1 MQNNNCHHLLSA
13 HTLGTPLKGEK
24 NLITGCRHLHK
35 LMDFCSS
42 TVQSREGE
50 VPPGFFFFNFPLIL
64 LIVLNG
70 LMEKP
75 DLSSLAQPPGCLPL
89 PPGDCHIEIMY
100 RYDVILKVLEN
111 KANVSKL

>member
-35 LMDFCSS
+35 LMDFCGR
-42 TVQSREGE
+42 TVQSQEGE
-50 VPPGFFFFNFPLIL
+50 VPLDFFFNFLLIL

-75 DLSSLAQPPGCLPL
+75 DLSSFPQPPGCLPL
-89 PPGDCHIEIMY
+89 PPEDCHVEIMY
-100 RYDVILKVLEN
+100 PHDIILKVLESE
-111 KANVSKL
+111 ASVSKL